1 MQTNRITR
9 QEFRDGFDDWRR
21 VHPLAVTGGKWTRNF
36 MHFDQIS
43 RGYKLCLAYSS
54 TRPYMIKVELLASKG
69 VPLAHIDALVAQR
82 QDIERE
88 IGAKLCFNIN
98 VGTEKKLQLFNYVD
112 PLDGDPTEHYA
123 WYAEKLEL
131 LHRVFEPRIRQLTG
145 S

>member
-1 MQTNRITR
+1 MQTNRITA

-21 VHPLAVTGGKWTRNF
+21 VHPLAVMGGKWTRNF
-36 MHFDQIS
+36 MHFDPIS
-43 RGYKLCLAYSS
+43 PGYKLCVAYRS
-54 TRPYMIKVELLASKG
+54 TRPYMIKVELLADKG
-69 VPLAHIDALVAQR
+69 VQLAHIDALVAQR

-88 IGAKLCFNIN
+88 IGAKLCFNLD
-98 VGTEKKLQLFNYVD
+98 VGTEKKLQLFNHID

-131 LHRVFEPRIRQLTG
+131 LLRVFEPRIRQLTG